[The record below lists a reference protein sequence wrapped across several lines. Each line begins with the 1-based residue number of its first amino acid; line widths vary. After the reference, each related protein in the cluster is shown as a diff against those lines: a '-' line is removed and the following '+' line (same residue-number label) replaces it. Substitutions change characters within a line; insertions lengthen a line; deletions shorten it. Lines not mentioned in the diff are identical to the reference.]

1 MDYFKS
7 FFSDALSGV
16 SNLVVYAAIVALFVI
31 GLIRCIAPVMRT
43 RGTLRRAIRSIRSE
57 GDTKYAWQQDDVVG
71 QGTLFPHWSE

>member
-31 GLIRCIAPVMRT
+31 GLIRCIAPV
-43 RGTLRRAIRSIRSE
+43 
-57 GDTKYAWQQDDVVG
+57 
-71 QGTLFPHWSE
+71 FF